1 MRGRRWFAD
10 ELLRE
15 EEVVELPG
23 LVDVDLDDAAR
34 LGQAQPAALLAL
46 RHQALL
52 HVQVQLGVN
61 PREKEGELV
70 EMECMH
76 I

>member
-1 MRGRRWFAD
+1 MLLRGRRRLAD
-10 ELLRE
+10 ELLRD

-61 PREKEGELV
+61 PA
-70 EMECMH
+70 CN
-76 I
+76 